1 MLAGSPGFCKFVLE
15 PEGRLTPKETHYAL
29 TANAGVRLGQGGALL
44 VDAAGYAGQS
54 EGIANQ
60 LPDAIICLVIL
71 SSILIRI
78 SIISVYLV

>member
-1 MLAGSPGFCKFVLE
+1 MLARSLEFCKFVLE
-15 PEGRLTPKETHYAL
+15 PDGRLTPKETHDAL
-29 TANAGVRLGQGGALL
+29 PSCQGGTLL

-71 SSILIRI
+71 
-78 SIISVYLV
+78 